1 MNTFYKYDTL
11 CPSLR
16 LLPLIFMSYLKTCLK
31 IHTHVR
37 IINNLYIPI
46 STSHLVRYLENG
58 YHADNTN
65 IFMFVSNVSHS
76 DARQY

>member
-1 MNTFYKYDTL
+1 MFEN
-11 CPSLR
+11 
-16 LLPLIFMSYLKTCLK
+16 SYARAHYQQF
-31 IHTHVR
+31 IH
-37 IINNLYIPI
+37 I

-58 YHADNTN
+58 YHTDKAN